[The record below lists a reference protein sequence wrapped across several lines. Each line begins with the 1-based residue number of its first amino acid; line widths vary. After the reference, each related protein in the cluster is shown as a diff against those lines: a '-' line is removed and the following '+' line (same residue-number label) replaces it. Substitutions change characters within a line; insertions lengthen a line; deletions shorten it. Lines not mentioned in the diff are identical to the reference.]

1 MDSKT
6 RMVEKQPNLEEAL
19 GKLDLKGSLVLLNI
33 LSNRALSLLIDE
45 TKNTKTTPAVI
56 MPNNNLVTA
65 TSTLLPII

>member
-1 MDSKT
+1 MTDK
-6 RMVEKQPNLEEAL
+6 PDLEEAL

-33 LSNRALSLLIDE
+33 LSNRALSLLLDE

-65 TSTLLPII
+65 TSTLLPITKGN